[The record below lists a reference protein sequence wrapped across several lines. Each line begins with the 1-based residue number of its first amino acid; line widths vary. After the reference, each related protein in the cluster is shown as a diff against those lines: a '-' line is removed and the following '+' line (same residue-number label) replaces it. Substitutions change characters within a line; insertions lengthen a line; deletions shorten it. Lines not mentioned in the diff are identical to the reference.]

1 MTISRR
7 MRSKGALVVLLAVAG
22 IIIWPTTASPASQAT
37 TVQGRYRIVST
48 DCYFVRG
55 GCHATFNIEQTGARL
70 SDDADKLFH
79 GRVHGV
85 DVRVGE
91 RYPQGTSEDSWTA
104 VGSTQDG
111 GRVVK
116 GTMTDGIGGSG
127 TFTMT
132 LVGAS

>member
-1 MTISRR
+1 MTTSNR
-7 MRSKGALVVLLAVAG
+7 MKSTMVVAALAIFAVLG
-22 IIIWPTTASPASQAT
+22 TFPQTSSFASQVT

-48 DCYFVRG
+48 DCYFSRG
-55 GCHATFNIEQTGARL
+55 SCHVIFNIEQVGTRL

-85 DVRVGE
+85 HVRVGE
-91 RYPQGTSEDSWTA
+91 RYPQGTSEDSWLA
-104 VGSTQDG
+104 VGTTDDG

-132 LVGAS
+132 KVGGR